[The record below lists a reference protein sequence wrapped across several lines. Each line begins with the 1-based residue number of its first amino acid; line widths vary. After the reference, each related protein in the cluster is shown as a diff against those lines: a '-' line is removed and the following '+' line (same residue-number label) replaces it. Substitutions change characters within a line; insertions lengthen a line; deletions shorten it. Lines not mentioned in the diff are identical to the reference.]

1 MDKSV
6 PLFFAGAISAIIALL
21 ILAIETD
28 NIFQNLETFVLGL
41 AGTITKI
48 WIIFFSFSLIIVFPV
63 IGIESIKKRTKP
75 ILLLPISFTLGH
87 ATVIV
92 LLSTI
97 KFSIDVIT

>member
-6 PLFFAGAISAIIALL
+6 PLFFVGVISAIIASL
-21 ILAIETD
+21 ILATQND
-28 NIFQNLETFVLGL
+28 DIFQDPETFVLGL
-41 AGTITKI
+41 AGAITKI
-48 WIIFFSFSLIIVFPV
+48 WMIFFAFSLIIVFPI

-75 ILLLPISFTLGH
+75 IFLLPISFTLGH
-87 ATVIV
+87 ATIVV